1 MTVVNTDPKCYW
13 LTNYLETLLVQVWYP
28 MTVATNSREHKK
40 IIASYFDKTGCSRAP
55 AASAFLSKLVDF
67 GFRGVSSVETAAL
80 GGAAHL
86 CNFRATDTLAG
97 IQMLKAY
104 YNELDGNFIMPGNSI
119 PAAEHSTITSWGRE
133 RESDALRNM
142 LEQYPTGLVAVVS
155 DSYNIYEACENK
167 WGKEL
172 KSMIENRDGTLI
184 VRPDSGEPK
193 IIVVEV
199 LEILGKAFGT
209 SVNEKGYKMLPEYIR
224 VIQGDGISYETLSEI
239 LENMVA
245 NQWAADNVTFGSG
258 GALLQKLN
266 RDTQKCAFKCSEL
279 RKADGSV
286 TLVYKDPIT
295 DKGKQ
300 SKKGRMTVEKGA
312 DGKLTT
318 VTEGKGDPAK
328 DVMHEVFRDG
338 VGAYRHYRIPSL
350 VTTPSNVVLALAEGR
365 MQKND
370 HGWVDIVLRR
380 SFDGGK
386 TWSPMSVVRTES
398 NATPRVT
405 ICNPTPL
412 VDAPEVVL
420 LFNRENA
427 EILLTRSLDD
437 GATWSPP
444 RQISWSRPPEWQWL
458 AVGPPAA
465 LRTRAGRWVVPADG
479 FVGRHDY
486 AISKRHD
493 VAASGMLDAGRRPRM
508 PGAWRL
514 GTLKPRAVAAKAM
527 AAV

>member
-1 MTVVNTDPKCYW
+1 MPEGTTVPAKCCLMTVVNTDPKCYW

-40 IIASYFDKTGCSRAP
+40 IIASYFDKTGCSRDP
-55 AASAFLSKLVDF
+55 AASAFLYKLVDF

-142 LEQYPTGLVAVVS
+142 LEQYPTGPVAVVS

-266 RDTQKCAFKCSEL
+266 RDTQKCAFKCSEVT
-279 RKADGSV
+279 KKGGET

-295 DKGKQ
+295 DQGKQ
-300 SKKGRMTVEKGA
+300 VLHVDPDSPSQLPMPSSTQFPICHTPIGKSPGFLHTHVSHSHDLTQCESRLVFASFLFTVEKG
-312 DGKLTT
+312 
-318 VTEGKGDPAK
+318 
-328 DVMHEVFRDG
+328 
-338 VGAYRHYRIPSL
+338 
-350 VTTPSNVVLALAEGR
+350 
-365 MQKND
+365 
-370 HGWVDIVLRR
+370 
-380 SFDGGK
+380 
-386 TWSPMSVVRTES
+386 
-398 NATPRVT
+398 
-405 ICNPTPL
+405 
-412 VDAPEVVL
+412 
-420 LFNRENA
+420 
-427 EILLTRSLDD
+427 
-437 GATWSPP
+437 
-444 RQISWSRPPEWQWL
+444 
-458 AVGPPAA
+458 
-465 LRTRAGRWVVPADG
+465 PAD
-479 FVGRHDY
+479 
-486 AISKRHD
+486 
-493 VAASGMLDAGRRPRM
+493 RRARRVHRE
-508 PGAWRL
+508 ARDDH
-514 GTLKPRAVAAKAM
+514 
-527 AAV
+527 